1 MANKNK
7 IVYGDRVFEGNKIKS
22 GNLHIATSLLSSS
35 LEANTL
41 SVVIETEDRTITEFE
56 RNAPIVYFYDG
67 VQTGVFYVK
76 SIDRNGPNTYKISAT
91 SAIGLLSENQHY
103 GGIYSGETASE
114 LLASICGTIPYEIKT
129 NLADIKLYGW
139 LPIATARDNLSQ
151 VLFAIGATIRTDLN
165 GVLRIAAL
173 WDGISGNL
181 GLDRMYQGPSVTNA
195 AKVTQVIVT
204 EHQYI
209 KSGESSTLFEGATE
223 AGSIITFEEPVFNL
237 SASGFTIL
245 ESGANYAKLS
255 SGSGRLTGTK
265 YTHNKSQIIRDVV
278 SAKEP
283 NVKKVENATLVS
295 LINSA
300 AVADRMKNYYKHAQ
314 SIQAPVVYKGE
325 STGNR
330 VLTWDPYN
338 KEPVTACIEIEDI
351 NISNTLK
358 STSKMLVGYKPP
370 QTEDVEILENRIV
383 LSGSGTWQI
392 PDQAVNVRVVVIGAG
407 NGGQAGMDG
416 EPGDDGASASA
427 SNGGTGIGVFGK
439 GGSGGNGGHGGG
451 GGKFLT
457 VDLEIGDD
465 RTLQFQCGAGG
476 TGGIANGAEG
486 SIGTETTISIGG
498 MVYSSGDGDS
508 TGAGYTDIITKETYA
523 KTGDIGADGANGG
536 NGGESTAYELLKGDS
551 GENSGDIPGGA
562 GGEAGSYSGGST
574 PHSWREVDGGSS
586 SASFTIGETISGY
599 TKSSFDT
606 KTGEWRLSDFKSA
619 TIKATGTS
627 PNYFC
632 TLVGSGSSQYRI
644 EELVGNNYT
653 ENPKDVPGY
662 RYKTNKSPNYGI
674 AWQKGYGGGGGGGSS
689 YNSPGG
695 QGGINDQNPSS
706 YGSGGNGASGD
717 SKSIATLYG
726 CGGDGGNGGGGG
738 GGGGGS
744 RIQLWETYT
753 KYTTADGSSGG
764 HGGKGGA
771 GGDGAD
777 GCVIVYYGAPK
788 KKVSGPVKDRNG
800 LVVLDKLGRR
810 LIV

>member
-22 GNLHIATSLLSSS
+22 GNLHLATSLLSSS

-114 LLASICGTIPYEIKT
+114 LFASICGTIPYEIKT

-209 KSGESSTLFEGATE
+209 KSGESSTLFEGAAE
-223 AGSIITFEEPVFNL
+223 AGSIITFKEPVFNL

-265 YTHNKSQIIRDVV
+265 YTHNKIQIIRDIV

-370 QTEDVEILENRIV
+370 QTEDQTYYDYEDILT
-383 LSGSGTWQI
+383 GSGDYVI
-392 PDQAVNVRVVVIGAG
+392 PDEVYSLTVVCIQAGT
-407 NGGQAGMDG
+407 GGQAGFDG
-416 EPGDDGASASA
+416 ESGGSSQLIVTSKEQNAGGSWSDSPEDGGQGGEKGSPGAGGKAYRATIDVVPGQVIHYECGTPGVGGATNGAVGTAGGETTFGDLSSAQGAVSDTGYTDPVSGDVLAKPGTEGVNGAAGGRGGQASSRRGEYGESGEDVPPNTGGQSGTPYEWSYDNLRSEQVRIYGGGAGGGAALGKNGGPGGGETSGKGAEGGDGASPDPPEAP
-427 SNGGTGIGVFGK
+427 NKIGT
-439 GGSGGNGGHGGG
+439 GGNGGHGGG
-451 GGKFLT
+451 GG
-457 VDLEIGDD
+457 
-465 RTLQFQCGAGG
+465 
-476 TGGIANGAEG
+476 
-486 SIGTETTISIGG
+486 
-498 MVYSSGDGDS
+498 
-508 TGAGYTDIITKETYA
+508 
-523 KTGDIGADGANGG
+523 
-536 NGGESTAYELLKGDS
+536 
-551 GENSGDIPGGA
+551 GGA
-562 GGEAGSYSGGST
+562 GGVFASAEPFEFGGAAGIWIT
-574 PHSWREVDGGSS
+574 NDGGS
-586 SASFTIGETISGY
+586 AG
-599 TKSSFDT
+599 K
-606 KTGEWRLSDFKSA
+606 
-619 TIKATGTS
+619 
-627 PNYFC
+627 
-632 TLVGSGSSQYRI
+632 GSRGS
-644 EELVGNNYT
+644 N
-653 ENPKDVPGY
+653 
-662 RYKTNKSPNYGI
+662 
-674 AWQKGYGGGGGGGSS
+674 GG
-689 YNSPGG
+689 PGG
-695 QGGINDQNPSS
+695 I
-706 YGSGGNGASGD
+706 
-717 SKSIATLYG
+717 L
-726 CGGDGGNGGGGG
+726 
-738 GGGGGS
+738 
-744 RIQLWETYT
+744 
-753 KYTTADGSSGG
+753 
-764 HGGKGGA
+764 
-771 GGDGAD
+771 
-777 GCVIVYYGAPK
+777 VYYQQPK
-788 KKVSGPVKDRNG
+788 TSESGRFRARG
-800 LVVLDKLGRR
+800 GQLFFGRGR
-810 LIV
+810 QIFAV

>member
-56 RNAPIVYFYDG
+56 RNAPIVYFYDD

-265 YTHNKSQIIRDVV
+265 YTHNKIQIIRDIV

-370 QTEDVEILENRIV
+370 QTEDQTYYDYEDILT
-383 LSGSGTWQI
+383 GSGDYVI
-392 PDQAVNVRVVVIGAG
+392 PDEVYSLTVVCIQAGT
-407 NGGQAGMDG
+407 GGQAGFDG
-416 EPGDDGASASA
+416 ESGGSSQLIVTSKEQNAGGSWSDSPEDGGQGGEKGSPGAGGKAYRATIDVVPGQVIHYECGTPGVGGATNGAVGTAGGETTFGDLSSAQGAVSDTGYTDPVSGEVLAKPGTEGVNGAAGGRGGQASSRRGEYGESGEDVPPNTGGQSGTPYEWSYDNLRSEQVRIYGGGAGGGAALGKNGGPGGGETSKKGAEGGDGASPDPPEAP
-427 SNGGTGIGVFGK
+427 NKIGT
-439 GGSGGNGGHGGG
+439 GGNGGHGGG
-451 GGKFLT
+451 GG
-457 VDLEIGDD
+457 
-465 RTLQFQCGAGG
+465 
-476 TGGIANGAEG
+476 
-486 SIGTETTISIGG
+486 
-498 MVYSSGDGDS
+498 
-508 TGAGYTDIITKETYA
+508 
-523 KTGDIGADGANGG
+523 
-536 NGGESTAYELLKGDS
+536 
-551 GENSGDIPGGA
+551 GGA
-562 GGEAGSYSGGST
+562 GGVFASAEPFEFGGAAGIWIT
-574 PHSWREVDGGSS
+574 NDGGS
-586 SASFTIGETISGY
+586 AG
-599 TKSSFDT
+599 K
-606 KTGEWRLSDFKSA
+606 
-619 TIKATGTS
+619 
-627 PNYFC
+627 
-632 TLVGSGSSQYRI
+632 GSRGS
-644 EELVGNNYT
+644 N
-653 ENPKDVPGY
+653 
-662 RYKTNKSPNYGI
+662 
-674 AWQKGYGGGGGGGSS
+674 GG
-689 YNSPGG
+689 PGG
-695 QGGINDQNPSS
+695 I
-706 YGSGGNGASGD
+706 
-717 SKSIATLYG
+717 L
-726 CGGDGGNGGGGG
+726 
-738 GGGGGS
+738 
-744 RIQLWETYT
+744 
-753 KYTTADGSSGG
+753 
-764 HGGKGGA
+764 
-771 GGDGAD
+771 
-777 GCVIVYYGAPK
+777 VYYQQPK
-788 KKVSGPVKDRNG
+788 TSESGRFRARG
-800 LVVLDKLGRR
+800 GQLFFGRGR
-810 LIV
+810 QIFAV

>member
-1 MANKNK
+1 
-7 IVYGDRVFEGNKIKS
+7 
-22 GNLHIATSLLSSS
+22 
-35 LEANTL
+35 
-41 SVVIETEDRTITEFE
+41 
-56 RNAPIVYFYDG
+56 
-67 VQTGVFYVK
+67 
-76 SIDRNGPNTYKISAT
+76 
-91 SAIGLLSENQHY
+91 
-103 GGIYSGETASE
+103 
-114 LLASICGTIPYEIKT
+114 
-129 NLADIKLYGW
+129 
-139 LPIATARDNLSQ
+139 
-151 VLFAIGATIRTDLN
+151 
-165 GVLRIAAL
+165 
-173 WDGISGNL
+173 
-181 GLDRMYQGPSVTNA
+181 
-195 AKVTQVIVT
+195 
-204 EHQYI
+204 
-209 KSGESSTLFEGATE
+209 
-223 AGSIITFEEPVFNL
+223 
-237 SASGFTIL
+237 
-245 ESGANYAKLS
+245 
-255 SGSGRLTGTK
+255 
-265 YTHNKSQIIRDVV
+265 
-278 SAKEP
+278 
-283 NVKKVENATLVS
+283 
-295 LINSA
+295 
-300 AVADRMKNYYKHAQ
+300 
-314 SIQAPVVYKGE
+314 
-325 STGNR
+325 
-330 VLTWDPYN
+330 
-338 KEPVTACIEIEDI
+338 
-351 NISNTLK
+351 
-358 STSKMLVGYKPP
+358 
-370 QTEDVEILENRIV
+370 
-383 LSGSGTWQI
+383 
-392 PDQAVNVRVVVIGAG
+392 
-407 NGGQAGMDG
+407 
-416 EPGDDGASASA
+416 
-427 SNGGTGIGVFGK
+427 
-439 GGSGGNGGHGGG
+439 
-451 GGKFLT
+451 
-457 VDLEIGDD
+457 
-465 RTLQFQCGAGG
+465 
-476 TGGIANGAEG
+476 
-486 SIGTETTISIGG
+486 

-536 NGGESTAYELLKGDS
+536 NGGKSTAYELLKGDS

-562 GGEAGSYSGGST
+562 GGKAGSYSGGST

-753 KYTTADGSSGG
+753 KDTTADGSSGG

>member
-22 GNLHIATSLLSSS
+22 GNLHLATSLLSSS

-67 VQTGVFYVK
+67 VQTGAFYVK

-265 YTHNKSQIIRDVV
+265 YTHNKIQIIRDIV

-370 QTEDVEILENRIV
+370 QTEDQTYYDYEDILT
-383 LSGSGTWQI
+383 GSGDYVI
-392 PDQAVNVRVVVIGAG
+392 PDEVYSLTVVCIQAGT
-407 NGGQAGMDG
+407 GGQAGFDG
-416 EPGDDGASASA
+416 ESGGSSQLIVTSKEQNAGGSWSDSPEDGGQGGEKGSPGAGGKAYRATIDVVPGQVIHYECGTPGVGGATNGAVGTAGGETTFGGLSSAQGSVSDTGYTDPVSGDVLAKPGTEGVDGAAGGRGGKASSSRGDYGENGEDVPPNTGGPGGPPYKWKFDDYTSENIRIYGGGAGGGAAHGKDGDPGSDSPTAVGGAGA
-427 SNGGTGIGVFGK
+427 SPDAPQTPDKIGA
-439 GGSGGNGGHGGG
+439 GGNGGHGGG
-451 GGKFLT
+451 GG
-457 VDLEIGDD
+457 
-465 RTLQFQCGAGG
+465 
-476 TGGIANGAEG
+476 
-486 SIGTETTISIGG
+486 
-498 MVYSSGDGDS
+498 
-508 TGAGYTDIITKETYA
+508 
-523 KTGDIGADGANGG
+523 
-536 NGGESTAYELLKGDS
+536 
-551 GENSGDIPGGA
+551 GGA
-562 GGEAGSYSGGST
+562 GGLFASAEAYGPSELPAGIWIT
-574 PHSWREVDGGSS
+574 KDGGS
-586 SASFTIGETISGY
+586 AG
-599 TKSSFDT
+599 K
-606 KTGEWRLSDFKSA
+606 
-619 TIKATGTS
+619 
-627 PNYFC
+627 
-632 TLVGSGSSQYRI
+632 GSRGS
-644 EELVGNNYT
+644 N
-653 ENPKDVPGY
+653 
-662 RYKTNKSPNYGI
+662 
-674 AWQKGYGGGGGGGSS
+674 GG
-689 YNSPGG
+689 PGG
-695 QGGINDQNPSS
+695 I
-706 YGSGGNGASGD
+706 
-717 SKSIATLYG
+717 L
-726 CGGDGGNGGGGG
+726 
-738 GGGGGS
+738 
-744 RIQLWETYT
+744 
-753 KYTTADGSSGG
+753 
-764 HGGKGGA
+764 
-771 GGDGAD
+771 
-777 GCVIVYYGAPK
+777 VYYQQPK
-788 KKVSGPVKDRNG
+788 TSESGRFRARG
-800 LVVLDKLGRR
+800 GQLFFGRGR
-810 LIV
+810 QIFAV

>member
-209 KSGESSTLFEGATE
+209 KSGESSTLFEGSVE
-223 AGSIITFEEPVFNL
+223 EGKIVTFDDPVFDL

-255 SGSGRLTGTK
+255 SGSGKLAGTK
-265 YTHNKSQIIRDVV
+265 YTHNKSQIIRNIV

-295 LINSA
+295 LTNSA

-338 KEPVTACIEIEDI
+338 KEPVTACIEKEDI
-351 NISNTLK
+351 TISNTLK
-358 STSKMLVGYKPP
+358 SSSEMLVGYVPLKIEH
-370 QTEDVEILENRIV
+370 TEILENRV
-383 LSGSGTWQI
+383 LLTGSGEWVAPEGTTHVR
-392 PDQAVNVRVVVIGAG
+392 AVLI
-407 NGGQAGMDG
+407 
-416 EPGDDGASASA
+416 
-427 SNGGTGIGVFGK
+427 
-439 GGSGGNGGHGGG
+439 GGG
-451 GGKFLT
+451 G
-457 VDLEIGDD
+457 
-465 RTLQFQCGAGG
+465 
-476 TGGIANGAEG
+476 
-486 SIGTETTISIGG
+486 
-498 MVYSSGDGDS
+498 
-508 TGAGYTDIITKETYA
+508 
-523 KTGDIGADGANGG
+523 
-536 NGGESTAYELLKGDS
+536 
-551 GENSGDIPGGA
+551 P
-562 GGEAGSYSGGST
+562 
-574 PHSWREVDGGSS
+574 
-586 SASFTIGETISGY
+586 
-599 TKSSFDT
+599 
-606 KTGEWRLSDFKSA
+606 
-619 TIKATGTS
+619 
-627 PNYFC
+627 
-632 TLVGSGSSQYRI
+632 
-644 EELVGNNYT
+644 
-653 ENPKDVPGY
+653 
-662 RYKTNKSPNYGI
+662 
-674 AWQKGYGGGGGGGSS
+674 
-689 YNSPGG
+689 
-695 QGGINDQNPSS
+695 
-706 YGSGGNGASGD
+706 GGNGASGESISSMTD
-717 SKSIATLYG
+717 TDNKTSTVFVGQMQPGEQKNYSHSANANVAAKSRG
-726 CGGDGGNGGGGG
+726 EGGDGGIAGVPGYVYEVDIEISEIKKFSYNCGLAGTIAGETGGETTFGENSSQSGGVLSVGYTDLITGDKYAVPGVEGGKGGAGGSAGSQGEDVVSATGGKGANGNSDSDSDKLETTLNGCTLTEISNMSYSIQPVGGGGAGGNSGDISGGNGGNGYRSKGELEPPAITSACRAEVSTLRPGDGGTGANGENAQSYGSAGNGGGGG
-738 GGGGGS
+738 GGAGATGGASATASQTTTILGRTYVNSS
-744 RIQLWETYT
+744 RNILCG
-753 KYTTADGSSGG
+753 AFVRVNGARASGG
-764 HGGKGGA
+764 QGGIGGR
-771 GGDGAD
+771 GMD
-777 GCVIVYYGAPK
+777 GCIILYYGVPQK
-788 KKVSGPVKDRNG
+788 IVSGPVKDKNG
-800 LVVLDKLGRR
+800 RVVLDKLGRR

>member
-56 RNAPIVYFYDG
+56 RNAPIVYFYDD

-209 KSGESSTLFEGATE
+209 KSGESSTLFEGSVE
-223 AGSIITFEEPVFNL
+223 EGKIVTFDDPVFDL

-245 ESGANYAKLS
+245 ESGANYAKLT
-255 SGSGRLTGTK
+255 SGSGKLTGTK
-265 YTHNKSQIIRDVV
+265 YTHNKSQIIRNIV

-295 LINSA
+295 LTNSA

-338 KEPVTACIEIEDI
+338 KEPVTACIEKEDI
-351 NISNTLK
+351 TISNTLK
-358 STSKMLVGYKPP
+358 SSSEMLVGYVPLKIEE
-370 QTEDVEILENRIV
+370 TELLENRVV
-383 LSGSGTWQI
+383 LT
-392 PDQAVNVRVVVIGAG
+392 GAG
-407 NGGQAGMDG
+407 EWTVPEGTTYVRAVLIDGGQSGQPGEDGQPGNIAWSSNDSSNNTSSVPENTFVSTTASTSLRSQSEGKGGKKGLGGLGGRIFQSSLDVTGGQKIAYSCGKATGYGGESVTTFGSLSSVSGNRNNLGYTDTVTGETYALAGKDGIDGGDGGGPG
-416 EPGDDGASASA
+416 EPGKDAGTAKGGEGISQRGYSDRKKSSGSNVNTLWFDSEANCEADCGGAGGGGAGGNGENGSPALVASKATVFYTGASSTY
-427 SNGGTGIGVFGK
+427 NGANAEGEAYQHG
-439 GGSGGNGGHGGG
+439 GGSGGK
-451 GGKFLT
+451 GK
-457 VDLEIGDD
+457 
-465 RTLQFQCGAGG
+465 
-476 TGGIANGAEG
+476 
-486 SIGTETTISIGG
+486 
-498 MVYSSGDGDS
+498 DGDN
-508 TGAGYTDIITKETYA
+508 A
-523 KTGDIGADGANGG
+523 
-536 NGGESTAYELLKGDS
+536 
-551 GENSGDIPGGA
+551 
-562 GGEAGSYSGGST
+562 
-574 PHSWREVDGGSS
+574 
-586 SASFTIGETISGY
+586 
-599 TKSSFDT
+599 
-606 KTGEWRLSDFKSA
+606 
-619 TIKATGTS
+619 
-627 PNYFC
+627 
-632 TLVGSGSSQYRI
+632 
-644 EELVGNNYT
+644 
-653 ENPKDVPGY
+653 
-662 RYKTNKSPNYGI
+662 
-674 AWQKGYGGGGGGGSS
+674 
-689 YNSPGG
+689 
-695 QGGINDQNPSS
+695 SS
-706 YGSGGNGASGD
+706 YGSGGSGGSGGGGAGVCGSVRFSVTNKLKWSNRAGGT
-717 SKSIATLYG
+717 SKTETLHVRCTAYIYVKKASVVT
-726 CGGDGGNGGGGG
+726 GGAGGNGG
-738 GGGGGS
+738 
-744 RIQLWETYT
+744 
-753 KYTTADGSSGG
+753 SSM
-764 HGGKGGA
+764 
-771 GGDGAD
+771 D
-777 GCVIVYYGAPK
+777 GCIILYYGVPQK
-788 KKVSGPVKDRNG
+788 IVSGPVKDKNG
-800 LVVLDKLGRR
+800 RVVLDKLGRR

>member
-22 GNLHIATSLLSSS
+22 GNFHIATSLLSSS

-56 RNAPIVYFYDG
+56 RNAPIVYFYDD

-209 KSGESSTLFEGATE
+209 KSGESSTLFEGSVE
-223 AGSIITFEEPVFNL
+223 EGKIVTFDDPVFGL

-245 ESGANYAKLS
+245 ESGANYAKLT
-255 SGSGRLTGTK
+255 SGSGKLTGTK
-265 YTHNKSQIIRDVV
+265 YTHNKSQIIRDIV
-278 SAKEP
+278 SAQEP

-295 LINSA
+295 LTNSA

-338 KEPVTACIEIEDI
+338 KEPVTACIEKEDI
-351 NISNTLK
+351 TISNTLK
-358 STSKMLVGYKPP
+358 SSSEMLVGYVPLKIEH
-370 QTEDVEILENRIV
+370 TEILENRVI
-383 LSGSGTWQI
+383 LTGSGEWTV
-392 PDQAVNVRVVVIGAG
+392 PEGTTYVRVVLIDGGQDGQPGGDGTVGNVARSDNDMDITNKDASENEEVSATANISLRSQSAG
-407 NGGQAGMDG
+407 VGGDAGLGGLGGRIFQSSLNVESGQTISYSCGTSTNYGEDSITKFGELLSSSGNRNELGYTDPITGETYAVPGKGGVNGGDGGGPG
-416 EPGDDGASASA
+416 EPGEDAGTAKGGQGLSGRTRSDKDTYSGSYVSGIWFSSEVNGNVTFGDSGGGGAGGNGENGTNSSGSTSIIVRFND
-427 SNGGTGIGVFGK
+427 SNGSSGETIATSLG
-439 GGSGGNGGHGGG
+439 GGSGGNG
-451 GGKFLT
+451 
-457 VDLEIGDD
+457 
-465 RTLQFQCGAGG
+465 
-476 TGGIANGAEG
+476 
-486 SIGTETTISIGG
+486 
-498 MVYSSGDGDS
+498 
-508 TGAGYTDIITKETYA
+508 
-523 KTGDIGADGANGG
+523 ADGQ
-536 NGGESTAYELLKGDS
+536 
-551 GENSGDIPGGA
+551 
-562 GGEAGSYSGGST
+562 
-574 PHSWREVDGGSS
+574 DGL
-586 SASFTIGETISGY
+586 T
-599 TKSSFDT
+599 
-606 KTGEWRLSDFKSA
+606 
-619 TIKATGTS
+619 
-627 PNYFC
+627 
-632 TLVGSGSSQYRI
+632 
-644 EELVGNNYT
+644 
-653 ENPKDVPGY
+653 
-662 RYKTNKSPNYGI
+662 
-674 AWQKGYGGGGGGGSS
+674 
-689 YNSPGG
+689 
-695 QGGINDQNPSS
+695 
-706 YGSGGNGASGD
+706 YGSGG
-717 SKSIATLYG
+717 
-726 CGGDGGNGGGGG
+726 DGGSGGGGAG
-738 GGGGGS
+738 VCGALKVTTHTKTKWKRRSGSTATSYGLSAVARATAYAASNIRGGS
-744 RIQLWETYT
+744 
-753 KYTTADGSSGG
+753 
-764 HGGKGGA
+764 GGKKGNGVQ
-771 GGDGAD
+771 
-777 GCVIVYYGAPK
+777 GCIILYYGVPQK
-788 KKVSGPVKDRNG
+788 IVSGPVKDKNG
-800 LVVLDKLGRR
+800 RVVLDKLGRR

>member
-56 RNAPIVYFYDG
+56 RNAPIVYFYDD

-209 KSGESSTLFEGATE
+209 KSGESSTLFEGSVE
-223 AGSIITFEEPVFNL
+223 EGKIVTFDDPVFGL

-245 ESGANYAKLS
+245 ESGANYAKLT
-255 SGSGRLTGTK
+255 SGSGKLTGTK
-265 YTHNKSQIIRDVV
+265 YTHNKSQIIRDIV
-278 SAKEP
+278 SAQEP

-295 LINSA
+295 LTNSA

-338 KEPVTACIEIEDI
+338 KEPVTACIEKEDI
-351 NISNTLK
+351 TISNTLK
-358 STSKMLVGYKPP
+358 SSSEMLVGYVP
-370 QTEDVEILENRIV
+370 
-383 LSGSGTWQI
+383 
-392 PDQAVNVRVVVIGAG
+392 
-407 NGGQAGMDG
+407 
-416 EPGDDGASASA
+416 
-427 SNGGTGIGVFGK
+427 
-439 GGSGGNGGHGGG
+439 
-451 GGKFLT
+451 
-457 VDLEIGDD
+457 
-465 RTLQFQCGAGG
+465 
-476 TGGIANGAEG
+476 
-486 SIGTETTISIGG
+486 
-498 MVYSSGDGDS
+498 
-508 TGAGYTDIITKETYA
+508 
-523 KTGDIGADGANGG
+523 
-536 NGGESTAYELLKGDS
+536 LK
-551 GENSGDIPGGA
+551 I
-562 GGEAGSYSGGST
+562 
-574 PHSWREVDGGSS
+574 
-586 SASFTIGETISGY
+586 
-599 TKSSFDT
+599 
-606 KTGEWRLSDFKSA
+606 
-619 TIKATGTS
+619 
-627 PNYFC
+627 
-632 TLVGSGSSQYRI
+632 
-644 EELVGNNYT
+644 
-653 ENPKDVPGY
+653 
-662 RYKTNKSPNYGI
+662 
-674 AWQKGYGGGGGGGSS
+674 
-689 YNSPGG
+689 
-695 QGGINDQNPSS
+695 
-706 YGSGGNGASGD
+706 
-717 SKSIATLYG
+717 
-726 CGGDGGNGGGGG
+726 
-738 GGGGGS
+738 
-744 RIQLWETYT
+744 
-753 KYTTADGSSGG
+753 
-764 HGGKGGA
+764 
-771 GGDGAD
+771 
-777 GCVIVYYGAPK
+777 
-788 KKVSGPVKDRNG
+788 
-800 LVVLDKLGRR
+800 
-810 LIV
+810 

>member
-22 GNLHIATSLLSSS
+22 GNLHLATSLLSSS

-265 YTHNKSQIIRDVV
+265 YTHNKIQIIRDIV

-370 QTEDVEILENRIV
+370 QTEDQTYYDYEDILT
-383 LSGSGTWQI
+383 GSGDYVI
-392 PDQAVNVRVVVIGAG
+392 PDEVYSLTVVCIQAGT
-407 NGGQAGMDG
+407 GGQAGFDG
-416 EPGDDGASASA
+416 ESGGSSQLIVTSKEQNAGGSWSDSPEDGGQGGEKGSPGAGGKAYRATIDVVPGQVIHYECGTPGVGGATNGAVGTAGGETTFGDLSSAQGAVSDTGYTDPVSGDVLAKPGTEGVNGAAGGRGGQASSRRGEYGESGEDVPPNTGGQSGTPYEWSYDNLRSEQVRIYGGGAGGGAALGKNGGPGGGETSGKGAEGGDGASPDPPEAP
-427 SNGGTGIGVFGK
+427 NKIGT
-439 GGSGGNGGHGGG
+439 GGNGGHGGG
-451 GGKFLT
+451 GG
-457 VDLEIGDD
+457 
-465 RTLQFQCGAGG
+465 
-476 TGGIANGAEG
+476 
-486 SIGTETTISIGG
+486 
-498 MVYSSGDGDS
+498 
-508 TGAGYTDIITKETYA
+508 
-523 KTGDIGADGANGG
+523 
-536 NGGESTAYELLKGDS
+536 
-551 GENSGDIPGGA
+551 GGA
-562 GGEAGSYSGGST
+562 GGVFASAEPFEFGGAAGIWIT
-574 PHSWREVDGGSS
+574 NDGGS
-586 SASFTIGETISGY
+586 AG
-599 TKSSFDT
+599 K
-606 KTGEWRLSDFKSA
+606 
-619 TIKATGTS
+619 
-627 PNYFC
+627 
-632 TLVGSGSSQYRI
+632 GSRGS
-644 EELVGNNYT
+644 N
-653 ENPKDVPGY
+653 
-662 RYKTNKSPNYGI
+662 
-674 AWQKGYGGGGGGGSS
+674 GG
-689 YNSPGG
+689 PGG
-695 QGGINDQNPSS
+695 ILGYYQQPKTSESGRFRARGG
-706 YGSGGNGASGD
+706 
-717 SKSIATLYG
+717 
-726 CGGDGGNGGGGG
+726 
-738 GGGGGS
+738 
-744 RIQLWETYT
+744 QLFF
-753 KYTTADGSSGG
+753 
-764 HGGKGGA
+764 
-771 GGDGAD
+771 
-777 GCVIVYYGAPK
+777 
-788 KKVSGPVKDRNG
+788 
-800 LVVLDKLGRR
+800 GRGR
-810 LIV
+810 QIFAV

>member
-56 RNAPIVYFYDG
+56 RNAPIVYFYDD

-209 KSGESSTLFEGATE
+209 KSGESSTLFEGSVE
-223 AGSIITFEEPVFNL
+223 EGKIVTFDDPVFGL

-245 ESGANYAKLS
+245 ESGANYAKLT
-255 SGSGRLTGTK
+255 SGSGKLTGTK
-265 YTHNKSQIIRDVV
+265 YTHNKSQIIRDIV
-278 SAKEP
+278 SAQEP

-295 LINSA
+295 LTNSA

-338 KEPVTACIEIEDI
+338 KEPVTACIEKEDI
-351 NISNTLK
+351 TISNTLK
-358 STSKMLVGYKPP
+358 SSSEMLVGYVPLKIEH
-370 QTEDVEILENRIV
+370 TEILENRVI
-383 LSGSGTWQI
+383 LTGSGEWTV
-392 PDQAVNVRVVVIGAG
+392 PEGTTYVRVVLIDGGQDGQPGGDGTVGNVARSDNDMDITNKDASENEEVSATANISLRSQSAG
-407 NGGQAGMDG
+407 VGGDAGLGGLGGRIFQSSLNVESGQTISYSCGTSTNYGEDSITKFGELLSSSGNRNELGYTDPITGETYAVPGKGGVNGGDGGGPG
-416 EPGDDGASASA
+416 EPGEDAGTAKGGQGLSGRTRSDKDTYSGSYVSGIWFSSEVNGNVTFGDSGGGGAGGNGENGTNSSGSTSIIVRFND
-427 SNGGTGIGVFGK
+427 SNGSSGETIATSLG
-439 GGSGGNGGHGGG
+439 GGSGGNG
-451 GGKFLT
+451 
-457 VDLEIGDD
+457 
-465 RTLQFQCGAGG
+465 
-476 TGGIANGAEG
+476 
-486 SIGTETTISIGG
+486 
-498 MVYSSGDGDS
+498 
-508 TGAGYTDIITKETYA
+508 
-523 KTGDIGADGANGG
+523 ADGQ
-536 NGGESTAYELLKGDS
+536 
-551 GENSGDIPGGA
+551 
-562 GGEAGSYSGGST
+562 
-574 PHSWREVDGGSS
+574 DGL
-586 SASFTIGETISGY
+586 T
-599 TKSSFDT
+599 
-606 KTGEWRLSDFKSA
+606 
-619 TIKATGTS
+619 
-627 PNYFC
+627 
-632 TLVGSGSSQYRI
+632 
-644 EELVGNNYT
+644 
-653 ENPKDVPGY
+653 
-662 RYKTNKSPNYGI
+662 
-674 AWQKGYGGGGGGGSS
+674 
-689 YNSPGG
+689 
-695 QGGINDQNPSS
+695 
-706 YGSGGNGASGD
+706 YGSGG
-717 SKSIATLYG
+717 
-726 CGGDGGNGGGGG
+726 DGGSGGGGAG
-738 GGGGGS
+738 VCGALKVTTHTKTKWERRSGSTATSYGLSAVARATAYAASNIRGGS
-744 RIQLWETYT
+744 
-753 KYTTADGSSGG
+753 GG
-764 HGGKGGA
+764 EKGNGVQ
-771 GGDGAD
+771 
-777 GCVIVYYGAPK
+777 GCIILYYGVPQK
-788 KKVSGPVKDRNG
+788 IVSGPVKDKNG
-800 LVVLDKLGRR
+800 RVVLDKLGRR